1 MLTNSRFIGHSPLT
15 KQPKFNTK
23 TPRKVS
29 DAQTNVSSSFSSHNS
44 SFSSIS
50 SLPYN
55 FYTTNELILLK
66 IYSIQIKTPKYYD
79 KSNPSANNFYFL
91 SRKKI
96 FLWVNDVLS
105 SLSISQINKYSIYH
119 RFTYAYSTITSL
131 LYNQNKFYIKDQFK
145 ILIVSIF
152 LLCYKIEGFTI
163 HKFPIAS
170 MINTFLKSVTM
181 NAIDIKNEIKK
192 MEIEICKLLNYDIY
206 LLEHNQFQIT
216 LILLELLKE
225 KFMLEDKYYEEV
237 YGIVNQVNKYIDNAS
252 HNEINFELLP
262 IEKGMIAVFAGIIKM
277 NNEKLSKEI
286 LKYVDYFYS
295 ELNVVRS
302 LFHEKNMIKYSKHY
316 MRKINKETK

>member
-1 MLTNSRFIGHSPLT
+1 
-15 KQPKFNTK
+15 
-23 TPRKVS
+23 
-29 DAQTNVSSSFSSHNS
+29 
-44 SFSSIS
+44 
-50 SLPYN
+50 
-55 FYTTNELILLK
+55 
-66 IYSIQIKTPKYYD
+66 
-79 KSNPSANNFYFL
+79 
-91 SRKKI
+91 
-96 FLWVNDVLS
+96 
-105 SLSISQINKYSIYH
+105 
-119 RFTYAYSTITSL
+119 
-131 LYNQNKFYIKDQFK
+131 
-145 ILIVSIF
+145 
-152 LLCYKIEGFTI
+152 
-163 HKFPIAS
+163 